1 MGEFGDTLNVLS
13 STAEALKHSSDVST
27 RLHRNNAELILL
39 IDPDKESLGIIVEDS
54 SARWPVS
61 VQSTGFKEPVSFL
74 EKEVVSDELLLV
86 SFAHSSK
93 RVELSGKVTLEL
105 TTCLNN
111 LLFYLISLILRD
123 SRSKWNTIQVSS
135 NPDSSALDLG
145 CVCCCEWWAV
155 KFGVV
160 HIAGMDISL
169 LVTVILFNDW
179 IKERSKCGVRVM
191 TTGINTDTRV
201 NILASGKNSL
211 FE

>member
-1 MGEFGDTLNVLS
+1 
-13 STAEALKHSSDVST
+13 
-27 RLHRNNAELILL
+27 LILFVY
-39 IDPDKESLGIIVEDS
+39 PHKESLGIIVEDS

-61 VQSTGFKEPVSFL
+61 VQSTGFKEPVSFF

-111 LLFYLISLILRD
+111 LLFYLISLILGD

-145 CVCCCEWWAV
+145 CVGCCEWWAV

-179 IKERSKCGVRVM
+179 IKERSKCRVRVM
-191 TTGINTDTRV
+191 ATGINTDTRV
-201 NILASGKNSL
+201 NILASRKNSL